1 MNSTKQLFNKSKESD
16 KFTPSAIG
24 SADFDPEYEVVKA
37 AIKDTCSKYP
47 VIRAALSD
55 AAHGHLDVSML
66 AREMIDNNFS
76 FSKTTHL
83 HSLSAEEIKL
93 ITEHIVASGKML
105 FLPDTFTS
113 TISYDTDAETIDI
126 NFKLEFVDQDQ
137 FVWLDSNLLAL
148 ETVGRNSEAS
158 SHAGD
163 SLANDRF
170 AIGNIL
176 EYFNRS
182 DELESLLAYAEYAS
196 DFKSGTHVPIDLLTD
211 AIANRST
218 YREEEINDVITT
230 CMNAMK
236 QDLSSYDVIKFYAEK
251 ICDTICYTIAE
262 SIPQLEL
269 KADYEV
275 SELKLDDYSY

>member
-1 MNSTKQLFNKSKESD
+1 MNSTKQLLNKSKESD
-16 KFTPSAIG
+16 KVTPSAIG
-24 SADFDPEYEVVKA
+24 PADFDIEYEVVKA
-37 AIKDTCSKYP
+37 AVKDACDTYP

-55 AAHGHLDVSML
+55 TANGYLDLSMV
-66 AREMIDNNFS
+66 AREMVDNNFS
-76 FSKTTHL
+76 FSKTTQL
-83 HSLSAEEIKL
+83 HSLPAEEIKL

-113 TISYDTDAETIDI
+113 TLSYDTDAETIDI

-137 FVWLDSNLLAL
+137 FVWLDSNLIAL
-148 ETVGRNSEAS
+148 ETVGRNSEAI
-158 SHAGD
+158 SHSGD
-163 SLANDRF
+163 PLSNDRF

-196 DFKSGTHVPIDLLTD
+196 DFKSGTHVPVDLLTD

-218 YREEEINDVITT
+218 YREDEINNVITT

-236 QDLSSYDVIKFYAEK
+236 QDLSSYDAIKFYAEK
-251 ICDTICYTIAE
+251 ICDVICYTNAAWV
-262 SIPQLEL
+262 PQLEL
-269 KADYEV
+269 KANYEV
-275 SELKLDDYSY
+275 SELELGA